1 MALGQP
7 PTGDIPVDILKLTV
21 DAYLIT
27 IIKIINQIIN
37 YNNCKVINSYLKAAD
52 VSPIF

>member
-21 DAYLIT
+21 GVQLTT
-27 IIKIINQIIN
+27 IDKN
-37 YNNCKVINSYLKAAD
+37 YIPLPEKSLL
-52 VSPIF
+52 S